1 MADDKTANKLMSSI
15 AAVKDSDVAAKTS
28 KTPAKK
34 ATAKKVAKKVA
45 AKPAVKKVAEKALP
59 ALSSRRVWPD

>member
-15 AAVKDSDVAAKTS
+15 AAVKDSDAAAKTS

-34 ATAKKVAKKVA
+34 ATAKKVAKK
-45 AKPAVKKVAEKALP
+45 L
-59 ALSSRRVWPD
+59 LQS

>member
-15 AAVKDSDVAAKTS
+15 AAVKDSDAAAKNS

-34 ATAKKVAKKVA
+34 ATAKKVA
-45 AKPAVKKVAEKALP
+45 KKVAEKALP

>member
-15 AAVKDSDVAAKTS
+15 AAVKDSDAAAKTS

-34 ATAKKVAKKVA
+34 ATAKKSQKKSQ
-45 AKPAVKKVAEKALP
+45 KKLLKRRCQHCLHAVYGLIEI
-59 ALSSRRVWPD
+59 